1 MKKFS
6 VLLLLLLVIG
16 SISCSSGNLT
26 SSAPSSTA
34 TSSTPNISTT
44 TPTTSKSS
52 TGPQY
57 GGIITYVQGT
67 DPMGFDEAYSVHQN
81 VTTASLTQDTL
92 MIGDWAKGPAG
103 TNEVDWKNGFIG
115 RINLMTGSL
124 ATSWE
129 TPDDETIIYHIRPGV
144 HFALNTNSEAS
155 RLVNGRE
162 VTADDVVF
170 SINRAFNTKTSY
182 HYTSYTV
189 PGNAPTSVKAVDQY
203 TVEVKTN
210 KAMHGLMVVVCGGFL
225 WTWPQEV
232 VNKYGDMKDWKNS
245 VGSGPFMLTDYVAG
259 SSINLVRNPNYFGTD
274 PLHTTNRLPYLDGVK
289 MLIIADLSTRLSAL
303 RTGKVDM
310 MSQVSW
316 EDATS
321 LISTNPGLKYSTKYM
336 TATFPV
342 GRMDKQELPFKDI
355 KVRQALNMAVDKE
368 LILKEYYGGHGALL
382 GYPWPPTST
391 YREIYTP
398 MDQQSQAV
406 KDLFTYDP
414 ERAKQ
419 LLTDAGYPD
428 GFITYVI
435 CDSTST
441 QSDLLEILREQ
452 LLKVK
457 VDMRIQPKEGGVYLS
472 IMRGRTHEEMIMK
485 NAVDFSF
492 PFRMLMLRKESTDN
506 PAFFE
511 SDYTRQAYNEISALV
526 GIDDAAVNKRLK
538 EVGKFSLEQAWG
550 IFMPAPE
557 VYDFWQPWVVN
568 YHGEI
573 DVGYYS
579 ATADR
584 IFDWVCVDQSL
595 KQEIKR

>member
-6 VLLLLLLVIG
+6 VLLLLLLVMG

-34 TSSTPNISTT
+34 TSYTPNTSTT
-44 TPTTSKSS
+44 APITSKSS
-52 TGPQY
+52 TEPQY
-57 GGIITYVQGT
+57 GGILTYVQGT

-115 RINLMTGSL
+115 RISLMTGSL

-170 SINRAFNTKTSY
+170 SINRAFSTKTSY

-189 PGNAPTSVKAVDQY
+189 PGNAPTSVKAVDKY
-203 TVEVKTN
+203 TVEVKTT
-210 KAMHGLMVVVCGGFL
+210 KTMHGLMVVVCGGFL

-259 SSINLVRNPNYFGTD
+259 SSINLVRNPDYFGTD
-274 PLHTTNRLPYLDGVK
+274 PLHTANRLPYLSGVK

-303 RTGKVDM
+303 RTGKIDM
-310 MSQVSW
+310 MTQVSW

-355 KVRQALNMAVDKE
+355 KVRQALNMAVDKQS
-368 LILKEYYGGHGALL
+368 ILKEYYGGHGALL

-391 YREIYTP
+391 YSEIYTP

-406 KDLFTYDP
+406 KDLFIYDP

-428 GFITYVI
+428 GFTTYVI
-435 CDSTST
+435 CDSTTT

-511 SDYTRQAYNEISALV
+511 SDFTRQAYNEISALV
-526 GIDDAAVNKRLK
+526 GVDDAAVNKRLK

-550 IFMPAPE
+550 IWMPAPE
-557 VYDFWQPWVVN
+557 VYDFWQPWVAN

-579 ATADR
+579 STADR

-595 KQEIKR
+595 KQSIGR